1 MESHYKGLLMNTS
14 STAGRY
20 WQGSKRPADITSYCH
35 HVKTWTIKSW
45 PYEYLIQS
53 TRGTPPP
60 PSVFSPGEEQIAHK
74 RRRFSVAEPLW
85 GRSILGRTGKSDVR
99 QCLDWLCQ
107 DVRQCLDWLCQ
118 DVSLTS
124 YDWWPGR
131 RCGETCPRNIS
142 WSAHSALQHNTE
154 HCLEKTVPHR
164 EVSRIAQRL
173 CSFLCWMVFILVT
186 SDYSVNR
193 ARLRLYTVPCPQLT
207 ITSHYA
213 VARMRRT
220 KSQFTLNTKNKLSH
234 NGSEHPP

>member
-107 DVRQCLDWLCQ
+107 DV
-118 DVSLTS
+118 SLTS

-142 WSAHSALQHNTE
+142 WSPHSALQHNTE
-154 HCLEKTVPHR
+154 NCLEK
-164 EVSRIAQRL
+164 I
-173 CSFLCWMVFILVT
+173 CSSPRSIKNSTETVFILVLDGIHT
-186 SDYSVNR
+186 SDKRLLCKQSSAPSLHSPVSSTYYHLTLRRREDAADKVTIYSQYQKQIISQRIWTPPVSW
-193 ARLRLYTVPCPQLT
+193 LLY
-207 ITSHYA
+207 
-213 VARMRRT
+213 
-220 KSQFTLNTKNKLSH
+220 F
-234 NGSEHPP
+234 